1 MRADH
6 SRVTAFDFL
15 GGPEVRLPTEVPV
28 TFADSSDDGTC
39 TRLAGDGK
47 GPICVSL
54 DSPLVKKAGSN
65 PAFDQ
70 RAYPEGRLQIDQLGT
85 TNVAPLVAG
94 GQLNPL
100 LADRGIRVIVDTHGR
115 TSRLSASDVEALSLD
130 LKSLQ
135 K

>member
-1 MRADH
+1 
-6 SRVTAFDFL
+6 
-15 GGPEVRLPTEVPV
+15 
-28 TFADSSDDGTC
+28 
-39 TRLAGDGK
+39 
-47 GPICVSL
+47 
-54 DSPLVKKAGSN
+54 VKKAGSN

-85 TNVAPLVAG
+85 TNVAALVAG

>member
-1 MRADH
+1 MSD
-6 SRVTAFDFL
+6 TK
-15 GGPEVRLPTEVPV
+15 V
-28 TFADSSDDGTC
+28 TFADSSDDGSC

-47 GPICVSL
+47 EPICVSL
-54 DSPLVKKAGSN
+54 DSPFVKKAGSN

-85 TNVAPLVAG
+85 SNVAPLVVNG
-94 GQLNPL
+94 RLNPV

-115 TSRLSASDVEALSLD
+115 TAHLSVADVEALSLY